1 MYTHIHTHNLIMY
14 NTCTQYLQ
22 FIIHYVYKQVIE
34 SAKLGVSKPDPAI
47 FKVLLKNLSVEGDE
61 TIFLDD
67 IGSNLKP
74 ATNIFNMDT
83 IKVEEANI
91 TAALKQLEYKLG
103 VKLVIPGTTP
113 VSEKQKLPME
123 QLQSYLVKKHNMKGC
138 RPPTIKVFKHGQSNP
153 TYYVSYAGRDL
164 VLRKKPPGNLLPS
177 AHAVEREYRVM
188 TAMQSA
194 GVPIPPLYSLCEDP
208 DVVGTPFYLMD
219 YVSGRL
225 FKNPSLEELPPE
237 QRRDFY
243 FAMID
248 TLAAIHSVNIDTVG
262 LNDFGRHGNYIL
274 RQTER
279 WSKQYIAS
287 KTRDIPTMDHLMRWL
302 PNNAPGNPQTTVVHG
317 DYRIDNLIFDHNKP
331 RVIAV
336 LDWELSTLGDPLS
349 DLAYCCMPYYIEPDH
364 PALKGL
370 SGHDIE
376 SMGIPSEDEL
386 LQRYCKLTGTVDIPD
401 WKVYMAF
408 SFFRVAAILQGVYK
422 RSLQGIVHV
431 LCWTCVICKLF
442 TSTILTQYHIIIYS

>member
-1 MYTHIHTHNLIMY
+1 LHCTLYLHII
-14 NTCTQYLQ
+14 
-22 FIIHYVYKQVIE
+22 QVVE

-47 FKVLLKNLSVEGDE
+47 FKVLLKRLRVDGDE

-74 ATNIFNMDT
+74 ATTIFNMDT

-91 TAALKQLEYKLG
+91 TAALKQLENKLG
-103 VKLVIPGTTP
+103 VRLIIPGTTS
-113 VSEKQKLPME
+113 VNDKQKLSIE
-123 QLQSYLVKKHNMKGC
+123 NLKAYLVEKHGLKGC
-138 RPPTIKVFKHGQSNP
+138 RPPVVRVFKHGQSNP

-164 VLRKKPPGNLLPS
+164 VLRKKPPGKLLPS

-188 TAMQSA
+188 RAMESA
-194 GVPIPPLYSLCEDP
+194 GVPVPPLYSLCEDSNIL
-208 DVVGTPFYLMD
+208 GTPFYLME

-225 FKNPSLEELPPE
+225 FKNPSLQELPVE
-237 QRRDFY
+237 QRKDFY

-248 TLAAIHSVNIDTVG
+248 TLTAIHSVDIDRVG

-279 WSKQYIAS
+279 WSKQYISS
-287 KTRDIPTMDHLMRWL
+287 KTREIPTMDKLMRWL
-302 PNNAPGNPQTTVVHG
+302 PENAPGNPQTTVVHG

-331 RVIAV
+331 QIVSV

-349 DLAYCCMPYYIEPDH
+349 DLAYCCMLYYLEPDH
-364 PALKGL
+364 PALTGFN
-370 SGHDIE
+370 GCDIK
-376 SMGIPSEDEL
+376 SLGIPSEDDL
-386 LQRYCKLTGTVDIPD
+386 LQRYCKLTCTLDVPD
-401 WKVYMAF
+401 WKAYMAF

-422 RSLQGIVHV
+422 RSLQG
-431 LCWTCVICKLF
+431 T
-442 TSTILTQYHIIIYS
+442 YNMII